1 MAAVTACDE
10 PEFPVASAAVTT
22 YTPECV
28 IDIPALAAANARA
41 SVKYR
46 FAEPSERS
54 SVSWLERSRFTP
66 VAFATRA
73 SALVSVKYRF
83 VEPSVIS
90 SVLSFPATAV
100 EIADVYAEVIAVSRV
115 SVYALAS
122 TSA

>member
-10 PEFPVASAAVTT
+10 PEFPVASAVVTT

-28 IDIPALAAANARA
+28 IDIPALTAATARA
-41 SVKYR
+41 GVKYS
-46 FAEPSERS
+46 FEPSARS

>member
-1 MAAVTACDE
+1 MPPTLKPSVAAVIACDE
-10 PEFPVASAAVTT
+10 PELPDASVDVTT

-46 FAEPSERS
+46 F
-54 SVSWLERSRFTP
+54 
-66 VAFATRA
+66 
-73 SALVSVKYRF
+73 

-100 EIADVYAEVIAVSRV
+100 EIASAYAEVIAVSRV

-122 TSA
+122 TSAWSAYASVA